1 MVPAVEVDMDEGSMV
16 EDSDPGDGRTDD
28 VRWFGLEI
36 GGGAGGPKSF
46 PRQSQQTKEGAKVL
60 DGLDGEEW

>member
-1 MVPAVEVDMDEGSMV
+1 MEVDMDEGSMV